1 MLFKFGVANGM
12 RGFENDFL
20 NYNLLSV
27 PYFRKVFDA
36 SSQWL
41 RGMNAAAL
49 EHKLPIQMC
58 MGLPSDLMAS
68 LELNAVTNYRAST
81 DYALGGQ
88 NIDVGGSALLAFA
101 VQAKTTVSLNLNCC
115 GPILDRALFGF
126 RSLTVLSGVRLAV
139 WTERPESTIETGK
152 PWGPK
157 DNPGS
162 NCELNAIIA
171 TLR

>member
-1 MLFKFGVANGM
+1 MLFKFGVANFNGM

-101 VQAKTTVSLNLNCC
+101 LGL
-115 GPILDRALFGF
+115 
-126 RSLTVLSGVRLAV
+126 
-139 WTERPESTIETGK
+139 RPS
-152 PWGPK
+152 K
-157 DNPGS
+157 DNCKFKPKLLRS
-162 NCELNAIIA
+162 N
-171 TLR
+171 T